1 MRQYGDMN
9 HSLRPLQRPALLAL
23 CLFLSGIASARA
35 GEMCAAQ
42 ADLDALS
49 TRMVQTDLMV
59 AALECDASSHYNA
72 FVRKFQREL
81 VDGSRRMNQ
90 FFARVYGADGAKRS
104 NDFVTRTANESSE
117 RSLKRVDQFCA
128 AALEAFNKSAA
139 IDHKE
144 FPSLIRNH
152 PAAKVSGIQECPA
165 QPAKTKKVG
174 T

>member
-1 MRQYGDMN
+1 MN
-9 HSLRPLQRPALLAL
+9 HTLRPIQRPALLAL
-23 CLFLSGIASARA
+23 CLLLTGVTSARA
-35 GEMCAAQ
+35 GESCAAQ

-59 AALECDASSHYNA
+59 AALECDASAHYNA
-72 FVRKFQREL
+72 FVKKFQREL
-81 VDGSRRMNQ
+81 VAGNRRMNQ
-90 FFARVYGADGAKRS
+90 FFARVYGADGPKHS

-144 FPSLIRNH
+144 FPTLIKNH
-152 PAAKVSGIQECPA
+152 PAAQVSGVEACPA
-165 QPAKTKKVG
+165 QPTKVKKVG
-174 T
+174 A